1 MRVSMVY
8 GYSEVRI
15 MKHDF
20 DYVVSLSLPK
30 THDFVIATLGIKN
43 IMGMVHRHDRI
54 HIHGLRG
61 RAFLQGGTRMFPFL
75 PEFMWKPFHDLGR
88 HIVVTLGG
96 YAKSVVL
103 TNQNLA
109 ELAKATK
116 LDLVI
121 LDAMT
126 GMEGEGP
133 LLGETVTLGVAVASA
148 DPLKADGV
156 GARLMGL
163 DPANIGYLW
172 YLQRDGYGDY
182 SLAGLVGE
190 RIEDYSK
197 RFKMHSR
204 YPEQKEWRQPKE
216 GA

>member
-1 MRVSMVY
+1 
-8 GYSEVRI
+8 
-15 MKHDF
+15 
-20 DYVVSLSLPK
+20 
-30 THDFVIATLGIKN
+30 
-43 IMGMVHRHDRI
+43 
-54 HIHGLRG
+54 
-61 RAFLQGGTRMFPFL
+61 MFPFL

-96 YAKSVVL
+96 YAIL

-109 ELAKATK
+109 RLAKATK
-116 LDLVI
+116 LGLVV

-133 LLGETVTLGVAVASA
+133 LLGKPVTLGVAAASA

-156 GARLMGL
+156 GARLMAL
-163 DPANIGYLW
+163 DPADIGYLW

-190 RIEDYSK
+190 RIEDYSR

-204 YPEQKEWRQPKE
+204 YVEQKEWRQPKE
-216 GA
+216 GSYACLTARSYPSRQLGIAEAISTLKLLSVAGPESCL